1 MISTDTMLN
10 TFDNRPAQLL
20 QAAPRRVKTIYSV
33 IASPQRLEILRILNI
48 KGPLTY
54 STLKTLAGFK
64 SKKESGKFAY
74 HLRKLVRQL
83 LIQLNRQE
91 RKYTVTNLGR
101 LVLNLT
107 RQIEEQSLVES
118 GKLYVRTSHQTMEEF
133 NANKILQSL
142 VKEAGMPVE
151 LAQKITSETESRL
164 YKFQTQYLT
173 APLIR
178 EMVNALLI
186 EHSLEEYRHKL
197 TRLGMPIYDVTQLLN
212 KAGEDG
218 GNVESLVHMT
228 GGAVFSEYLLLEQL
242 PRDVADA
249 HLAGDIH
256 ISNAGIWGLMPDT
269 VFVDLLSVR
278 ASGFNPRGRLAYAPM
293 LPTPENAEKAL
304 GIISNLSLWMD
315 REVSVEVTFRN
326 FLQYLAPYCRSRTKR
341 ELEAM
346 ILRFLESVTGGMST
360 PLRGTVTIEL
370 NPFKHDEVGRELMEK
385 TLDATL
391 GTYRDFVE
399 ATPRPEVRLLLAKP
413 NRVEETKTLKQAAGI
428 LFNGGRIAFFSPD
441 QRRSFGGVNAGIL
454 SQEYQ
459 ADNISVLHNLS
470 LNLPRLAYDSNQDE
484 TYFRAKLA
492 MLIAVAAEALGTR
505 RRMIERVLKKS
516 LLPTLALGSEAV
528 TPVMM
533 PLIMNFVGLEEA
545 LTSLIR
551 EPSTGSRAALAEK
564 VVQTASLVADEKSG
578 KNERLGVAMI
588 EEDGAGRLAS
598 LDAEKYGKAN
608 VQQPLK
614 SGYSQSPAMAAADLD
629 DPARVEYVNKLS
641 SGLNGGV
648 SVTLDGESED
658 IRSIYNLIVNGSP
671 KLPYFKVDRK
681 IVVCRNCG
689 AKLPPRAQRC
699 ARCKSVATM
708 QYSTAG

>member
-1 MISTDTMLN
+1 M
-10 TFDNRPAQLL
+10 
-20 QAAPRRVKTIYSV
+20 
-33 IASPQRLEILRILNI
+33 
-48 KGPLTY
+48 
-54 STLKTLAGFK
+54 
-64 SKKESGKFAY
+64 
-74 HLRKLVRQL
+74 
-83 LIQLNRQE
+83 
-91 RKYTVTNLGR
+91 
-101 LVLNLT
+101 
-107 RQIEEQSLVES
+107 
-118 GKLYVRTSHQTMEEF
+118 
-133 NANKILQSL
+133 
-142 VKEAGMPVE
+142 
-151 LAQKITSETESRL
+151 
-164 YKFQTQYLT
+164 
-173 APLIR
+173 
-178 EMVNALLI
+178 
-186 EHSLEEYRHKL
+186 
-197 TRLGMPIYDVTQLLN
+197 
-212 KAGEDG
+212 
-218 GNVESLVHMT
+218 ESLVHLT

-256 ISNAGIWGLMPDT
+256 ISNAGVWGLMPDT

-304 GIISNLSLWMD
+304 GIISNLSLLMD

-326 FLQYLAPYCRSRTKR
+326 FLQYLAPFCRSRTKR

-360 PLRGTVTIEL
+360 PQRGIVTIEL
-370 NPFKHDEVGRELMEK
+370 NPFKHDEVGRDLMEK

-413 NRVEETKTLKQAAGI
+413 NRVDETKTLKQAAGI

-454 SQEYQ
+454 SKDYQ

-492 MLIAVAAEALGTR
+492 MLIGVAADALGTR

-545 LTSLIR
+545 LTGLIR
-551 EPSTGSRAALAEK
+551 DPATGSRVALAEK
-564 VVQTASLVADEKSG
+564 IVQTASQIADEKSG
-578 KNERLGVAMI
+578 KNERLGVAML
-588 EEDGAGRLAS
+588 EEDGAGRLAG
-598 LDAEKYGKAN
+598 LDSEKYGKAN
-608 VQQPLK
+608 IQQLLK
-614 SGYSQSPAMAAADLD
+614 SGYSQSPAVVAADLD
-629 DPARVEYVNKLS
+629 NQARVEYINKLS

-658 IRSIYNLIVNGSP
+658 IRSVYDLIVNAAP
-671 KLPYFKVDRK
+671 KLPYFKIDRK

-699 ARCKSVATM
+699 NRCKSVATM
-708 QYSTAG
+708 QYSTAS

>member
-1 MISTDTMLN
+1 M
-10 TFDNRPAQLL
+10 

-54 STLKTLAGFK
+54 SALKTLAGFK

-178 EMVNALLI
+178 EMVNALLV

-212 KAGEDG
+212 KAGDDG
-218 GNVESLVHMT
+218 GNVESLVHQT

-269 VFVDLLSVR
+269 VFVDLLTVR
-278 ASGFNPRGRLAYAPM
+278 ASGFNSRGRLPYAPM

-304 GIISNLSLWMD
+304 AIVSSLSLFMD
-315 REVSVEVTFRN
+315 REVSVEVTFGN
-326 FLQYLAPYCRSRTKR
+326 FLQYLAPYCRSRSKG
-341 ELEAM
+341 ELEAL

-360 PLRGTVTIEL
+360 PPRGTITIEL
-370 NPFKHDEVGRELMEK
+370 NQFRHDEVGRDVLDR

-391 GTYRDFVE
+391 GAYRAFVKE
-399 ATPRPEVRLLLAKP
+399 TPRPDLRLLLAKP
-413 NRVEETKTLKQAAGI
+413 NRVDETKTLKDAASI
-428 LFNGGRIAFFSPD
+428 IFNGGRIAFFSPD

-454 SQEYQ
+454 SHEFQ
-459 ADNISVLHNLS
+459 ADNLSVLHNLS

-492 MLIAVAAEALGTR
+492 MLIGVAADALSTR

-516 LLPTLALGSEAV
+516 LLPTLALGSEAA

-545 LTSLIR
+545 LTSLVK
-551 EPSTGSRAALAEK
+551 EQPSVSTSTGPRSSLAEK
-564 VVQTASLVADEKSG
+564 IVQTASQKAEEKSG
-578 KNERLGVAMI
+578 KNERLGVAMMM
-588 EEDGAGRLAS
+588 EEDGALRLAN

-608 VQQPLK
+608 IQLLTK
-614 SGYSQSPAMAAADLD
+614 SGYSQCPRMVAADLD
-629 DPARVEYVNKLS
+629 NPARLDYINKLS
-641 SGLNGGV
+641 SGLNGGL
-648 SVTLDGESED
+648 SVTLDGASED

-671 KLPYFKVDRK
+671 KLPYFKIDRR

-689 AKLPPRAQRC
+689 SKLPPGAQRC
-699 ARCKSVATM
+699 GRCKSVATL
-708 QYSTAG
+708 QYSTAC

>member
-1 MISTDTMLN
+1 ME
-10 TFDNRPAQLL
+10 
-20 QAAPRRVKTIYSV
+20 AAPRRVRTIYSV
-33 IASPQRLEILRILNI
+33 IASPQRLEILKILNV

-54 STLKTLAGFK
+54 SALKSLAGFK

-91 RKYTVTNLGR
+91 RKYTATNLGR

-107 RQIEEQSLVES
+107 RQIEEQSLIES
-118 GKLYVRTSHQTMEEF
+118 GKLYVRTTRQAMEEF
-133 NANKILQSL
+133 NADKILQSL

-178 EMVNALLI
+178 EMVNALLV

-212 KAGEDG
+212 KVGDDG

-256 ISNAGIWGLMPDT
+256 ISNAGVWGLMPDT

-304 GIISNLSLWMD
+304 GIISNLSLLMD

-360 PLRGTVTIEL
+360 PQRRTATLEL
-370 NPFKHDEVGRELMEK
+370 NPFKHDEDGADQMEK

-391 GTYRDFVE
+391 ATYRDLGAGTRFGGGDARDDAPDHE
-399 ATPRPEVRLLLAKP
+399 LRGAGGGADRPDKGPRDGVASGSRREDCADRIS
-413 NRVEETKTLKQAAGI
+413 NRGREIREERKAGGGDAR
-428 LFNGGRIAFFSPD
+428 GGRGWEAREPGLRQVRKGEHSAAAEVGVLTIASD
-441 QRRSFGGVNAGIL
+441 GCRRLRQPGEGGVH
-454 SQEYQ
+454 QQ
-459 ADNISVLHNLS
+459 
-470 LNLPRLAYDSNQDE
+470 
-484 TYFRAKLA
+484 
-492 MLIAVAAEALGTR
+492 
-505 RRMIERVLKKS
+505 
-516 LLPTLALGSEAV
+516 TLV
-528 TPVMM
+528 
-533 PLIMNFVGLEEA
+533 
-545 LTSLIR
+545 
-551 EPSTGSRAALAEK
+551 
-564 VVQTASLVADEKSG
+564 
-578 KNERLGVAMI
+578 
-588 EEDGAGRLAS
+588 
-598 LDAEKYGKAN
+598 
-608 VQQPLK
+608 
-614 SGYSQSPAMAAADLD
+614 
-629 DPARVEYVNKLS
+629 
-641 SGLNGGV
+641 
-648 SVTLDGESED
+648 
-658 IRSIYNLIVNGSP
+658 
-671 KLPYFKVDRK
+671 
-681 IVVCRNCG
+681 
-689 AKLPPRAQRC
+689 
-699 ARCKSVATM
+699 
-708 QYSTAG
+708 

>member
-1 MISTDTMLN
+1 MLN
-10 TFDNRPAQLL
+10 TFDNRPVQLL

-54 STLKTLAGFK
+54 SALKTLAGFK

-178 EMVNALLI
+178 EMVNALLV

-212 KAGEDG
+212 KVGDDG

-256 ISNAGIWGLMPDT
+256 ISNAGVWGLMPDT

-304 GIISNLSLWMD
+304 GIISNLSLLMD

-326 FLQYLAPYCRSRTKR
+326 FLQYLAPFCRSRTKR

-360 PLRGTVTIEL
+360 PQRGIVTIEL
-370 NPFKHDEVGRELMEK
+370 NPFKHDEVGRDLMEK

-413 NRVEETKTLKQAAGI
+413 NRVDETKTLKQAAGI

-454 SQEYQ
+454 SKESQ

-492 MLIAVAAEALGTR
+492 MLIGVAADALGTR

-545 LTSLIR
+545 LTGLIR
-551 EPSTGSRAALAEK
+551 DPATGSRVALAEK
-564 VVQTASLVADEKSG
+564 IVQTASQIADEKSG
-578 KNERLGVAMI
+578 KNERLGVAML
-588 EEDGAGRLAS
+588 EEDGAGRLAG
-598 LDAEKYGKAN
+598 LDSEKYGKAN
-608 VQQPLK
+608 IQQLLK
-614 SGYSQSPAMAAADLD
+614 SGYSQSPAVVAADLD
-629 DPARVEYVNKLS
+629 NQARVEYINKLS

-658 IRSIYNLIVNGSP
+658 IRSVYDLIVNAAP
-671 KLPYFKVDRK
+671 KLPYFKIDRK

-699 ARCKSVATM
+699 KRCKSVATM
-708 QYSTAG
+708 QYSTAT

>member
-1 MISTDTMLN
+1 MLN
-10 TFDNRPAQLL
+10 TFDNRPVQLL

-54 STLKTLAGFK
+54 SALKTLAGFK

-173 APLIR
+173 APLVR
-178 EMVNALLI
+178 GTVDALRV
-186 EHSLEEYRHKL
+186 EQRLEEYRHKL

-212 KAGEDG
+212 RLGDDG
-218 GNVESLVHMT
+218 RNVESLVHMA

-256 ISNAGIWGLMPDT
+256 ISNAGVGGLMHDT

-304 GIISNLSLWMD
+304 GIISNLSLLMD

-326 FLQYLAPYCRSRTKR
+326 FTQYLAHFCTSRTKR

-360 PLRGTVTIEL
+360 PQRGIVTIKL
-370 NPFKHDEVGRELMEK
+370 NPFKHDEVGRDLMEK

-413 NRVEETKTLKQAAGI
+413 NRVDETKTLKQAAGI

-459 ADNISVLHNLS
+459 ADNISVLHNLR

-492 MLIAVAAEALGTR
+492 MLIGVASDALTTR
-505 RRMIERVLKKS
+505 RQVLERVIKKG
-516 LLPTLALGSEAV
+516 LLPILSFGSDLVNVQA
-528 TPVMM
+528 M
-533 PLIMNFVGLEEA
+533 PLIMNMVGFEEA
-545 LTSLIR
+545 LSSLTKETSPEVR
-551 EPSTGSRAALAEK
+551 MSLAEK
-564 VVQTASLVADEKSG
+564 IVHTASQVAAEKAG
-578 KNERLGVAMI
+578 KNERLGVAMV
-588 EEDGAGRLAS
+588 EDDGAARLA
-598 LDAEKYGKAN
+598 
-608 VQQPLK
+608 
-614 SGYSQSPAMAAADLD
+614 
-629 DPARVEYVNKLS
+629 
-641 SGLNGGV
+641 
-648 SVTLDGESED
+648 TLD
-658 IRSIYNLIVNGSP
+658 
-671 KLPYFKVDRK
+671 
-681 IVVCRNCG
+681 
-689 AKLPPRAQRC
+689 
-699 ARCKSVATM
+699 
-708 QYSTAG
+708 

>member
-1 MISTDTMLN
+1 VEE
-10 TFDNRPAQLL
+10 L

-54 STLKTLAGFK
+54 SALKTLAGFK

-178 EMVNALLI
+178 EMVNALLV

-197 TRLGMPIYDVTQLLN
+197 TRLGMPIYDVTQLLG
-212 KAGEDG
+212 KAGDDG
-218 GNVESLVHMT
+218 GNVESLVHQT

-249 HLAGDIH
+249 HLSGEIH

-269 VFVDLLSVR
+269 VFVDLLTIR
-278 ASGFNPRGRLAYAPM
+278 ASGFNPRGRLLYAPM
-293 LPTPENAEKAL
+293 LPAPENVEKAL
-304 GIISNLSLWMD
+304 GIVSSLSLSMY
-315 REVSVEVTFRN
+315 REASVEITYRN

-341 ELEAM
+341 DLEALL
-346 ILRFLESVTGGMST
+346 LRFFESVTTGISSPQGGAIT
-360 PLRGTVTIEL
+360 LEL
-370 NPFKHDEVGRELMEK
+370 NQFKHDEVGRDLMEK

-391 GTYRDFVE
+391 GAYRDFVE
-399 ATPRPEVRLLLAKP
+399 VTPRPDVRLLLAKP
-413 NRVEETKTLKQAAGI
+413 SRIDETRTLKQAAGI
-428 LFNGGRIAFFSPD
+428 LFSGGRIALFSPE
-441 QRRSFGGVNAGIL
+441 QRRSFLGISAGIL
-454 SQEYQ
+454 PQEHQ

-492 MLIAVAAEALGTR
+492 MLIGVASEALTTR
-505 RRMIERVLKKS
+505 RKMIERVLKKS
-516 LLPTLALGSEAV
+516 LLPTLALGSDAV
-528 TPVMM
+528 TSATM

-551 EPSTGSRAALAEK
+551 EPSTGSRASLAEK
-564 VVQTASLVADEKSG
+564 VVQTASEKADERSG
-578 KNERLGVAMI
+578 KNERLGIAMI
-588 EEDGAGRLAS
+588 NEDGASRLAG

-608 VQQPLK
+608 LHALGRA
-614 SGYSQSPAMAAADLD
+614 GYSQSQGMTAADLD
-629 DPARVEYVNKLS
+629 NAEKVQYINKLS
-641 SGLNGGV
+641 AGLAGGL
-648 SVTLDGESED
+648 SVTLDGTAED
-658 IRSIYNLIVNGSP
+658 IRSVYNLIVNASP
-671 KLPYFKVDRK
+671 KIPYFKIERT
-681 IVVCRNCG
+681 ILVCRNCG
-689 AKLPPRAQRC
+689 TKLPPKAQRC
-699 ARCKSVATM
+699 RKCKSVATT
-708 QYSTAG
+708 QYSTAN

>member
-1 MISTDTMLN
+1 
-10 TFDNRPAQLL
+10 L

-54 STLKTLAGFK
+54 SALKTLAGFK

-178 EMVNALLI
+178 EMVNALLV

-212 KAGEDG
+212 KVGDDG

-256 ISNAGIWGLMPDT
+256 ISNAGVWGLMPDT

-304 GIISNLSLWMD
+304 GIISNLSLLMD

-326 FLQYLAPYCRSRTKR
+326 FLQYLAPFCRSRTKR

-360 PLRGTVTIEL
+360 PQRGIVTIEL
-370 NPFKHDEVGRELMEK
+370 NPFKHDEVGRDLMEK

-413 NRVEETKTLKQAAGI
+413 NRVDETKTLKQAAGI

-454 SQEYQ
+454 SKESQ

-492 MLIAVAAEALGTR
+492 MLIGVAADALGTR

-545 LTSLIR
+545 LTGLIR
-551 EPSTGSRAALAEK
+551 DPATGSRVALAEK
-564 VVQTASLVADEKSG
+564 IVQTASQIADEKSG
-578 KNERLGVAMI
+578 KNERLGVAML
-588 EEDGAGRLAS
+588 EEDGAGRLAG
-598 LDAEKYGKAN
+598 LDSEKYGKAN
-608 VQQPLK
+608 IQQLLK
-614 SGYSQSPAMAAADLD
+614 SGYSQSPAVVAADLD
-629 DPARVEYVNKLS
+629 NQARVEYINKLS

-658 IRSIYNLIVNGSP
+658 IRSVYDLIVNAAP
-671 KLPYFKVDRK
+671 KLPYFKIDRK

-699 ARCKSVATM
+699 KRCKSVATM
-708 QYSTAG
+708 QYSTAS